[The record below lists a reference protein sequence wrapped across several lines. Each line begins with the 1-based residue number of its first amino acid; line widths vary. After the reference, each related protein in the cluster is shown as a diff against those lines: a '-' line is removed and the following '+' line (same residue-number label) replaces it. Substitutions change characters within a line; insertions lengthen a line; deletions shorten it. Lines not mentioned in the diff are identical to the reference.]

1 MNLVLNL
8 KRFVLLGNGAG
19 NEATQLLRQM
29 ITCRSLGL
37 PIPAALNISRNMNDQ
52 PMALIKV

>member
-1 MNLVLNL
+1 MCV
-8 KRFVLLGNGAG
+8 GNPAG

-37 PIPAALNISRNMNDQ
+37 PIPTPLNITRNMDDQ
-52 PMALIKV
+52 PMALIKVG